1 MISVVL
7 ADDQELVR
15 AGVRAL
21 LENSAD
27 IRVTGEAADGAG
39 AVSVVRRARPDVV
52 LMDVRMPGV
61 DGLEATRRIVADP
74 DLQAVRVIVL
84 TLFGQDE
91 YVFAAIRAGASG
103 FLLKDCDADSLR
115 AGVRIV
121 ADGHALLSPQ
131 VTRQVMAAA
140 SRRVPRPPAWVDR
153 LTPRELDVLREVA
166 AGWSNDE
173 IGIRL
178 SISPA
183 TARTYVSRLLARLDA
198 RDRSQLVRC
207 AYEAGLVEPGADA
220 DG

>member
-15 AGVRAL
+15 AGLRAL
-21 LENSAD
+21 LENSPD
-27 IRVTGEAADGAG
+27 IRVTGEAADGAA
-39 AVSVVRRARPDVV
+39 AVSVARRARPDIV

-61 DGLEATRRIVADP
+61 NGLEATRQIAADP
-74 DLQAVRVIVL
+74 DLQTVRVIVL
-84 TLFGQDE
+84 TLFGEDE

-103 FLLKDCDADSLR
+103 FLLKDCDASSLR
-115 AGVRIV
+115 AGVRTV

-140 SRRVPRPPAWVDR
+140 SRQLPRPPAWMQH
-153 LTPRELDVLREVA
+153 LTPRERDVLREVA
-166 AGWSNDE
+166 RGWSNDE
-173 IGIRL
+173 IGQRL

-183 TARTYVSRLLARLDA
+183 TARTYVSRLLARLGA
-198 RDRSQLVRC
+198 RDRSQLVRY
-207 AYEAGLVEPGADA
+207 AYEAGLVEPGADV